1 MSIDSKNFEKKMT
14 MPSIPSS
21 GRFEF
26 KISERK
32 DEIPVLEFVSN
43 NPNADKNKNRR
54 AKESN
59 KRNERVT
66 SSVAKSHG
74 LRGKSQRGNHPKSP
88 RPPKKSSSEHDT
100 VTLDDVKEV
109 AHGSLLEGENVPV
122 TFDGIF
128 HAEEFD
134 NFLMHL
140 LIYFHCFIDKLERE
154 EKIKNIAGYIEPS
167 IKEREE
173 FEAACEK
180 LNIAQKMLGQSH
192 GIMVL
197 GLGMESE
204 HHMSCGKSRVS
215 ATLRDRHVFEVL
227 YKFCLFVVYIT
238 FKRKLPQDVIRKEIG
253 RMLRSD
259 TFNPAIRVKQT
270 PDPKDQ
276 RSSMLIK
283 KALKEF
289 REIEVPLQERKGI
302 SDLQEVFKFNAAEYR
317 RNHPRRPAI
326 KSIIHQRSPALVAV
340 LPSASEN
347 SEWLFRRSRPLSPN
361 SLSKIGREEGEDEM
375 DSEDNTLDQIIEK
388 KTFKVGIIGD
398 PKNLYSA
405 DKLMPVGGENEDEEN
420 EEDGSKRTQQETKEA
435 EPQPPPGRVV
445 ARKQTL
451 SRISH
456 RPGGHYQR
464 VSRQQTAIST
474 ATADAEDF

>member
-1 MSIDSKNFEKKMT
+1 MASVSIKGKMTKSIFKAERVDPMT

-21 GRFEF
+21 GKFEF
-26 KISERK
+26 KTDGDQPI
-32 DEIPVLEFVSN
+32 LEFVSN

-54 AKESN
+54 AKEGN
-59 KRNERVT
+59 KRNDRVT

-74 LRGKSQRGNHPKSP
+74 MRGKSQRGNHPKSP

-100 VTLDDVKEV
+100 VTLDDVKDV
-109 AHGSLLEGENVPV
+109 AHGSLLEGENVPI
-122 TFDGIF
+122 TFEGIYN
-128 HAEEFD
+128 AEEFD

-154 EKIKNIAGYIEPS
+154 EKIRNVAEYIEPS

-173 FEAACEK
+173 YASACEK
-180 LNIAQKMLGQSH
+180 LKIAQKMLGQSH

-197 GLGMESE
+197 GLGMQSE

-215 ATLRDRHVFEVL
+215 STLRDRHVFEVV

-270 PDPKDQ
+270 PDAKDQ

-283 KALKEF
+283 RAMKEMKDKS
-289 REIEVPLQERKGI
+289 VPIKERKGI

-347 SEWLFRRSRPLSPN
+347 AEWLFRRSRPLSPN
-361 SLSKIGREEGEDEM
+361 SLSKIGREEEGEEELDE
-375 DSEDNTLDQIIEK
+375 SDNTLDQTIEK

-398 PKNLYSA
+398 PKNLYST

-420 EEDGSKRTQQETKEA
+420 EEDNAKRSQPETN
-435 EPQPPPGRVV
+435 EPEPVPPTDR
-445 ARKQTL
+445 
-451 SRISH
+451 
-456 RPGGHYQR
+456 R
-464 VSRQQTAIST
+464 VSRQQTAISST
-474 ATADAEDF
+474 TADAEEL

>member
-1 MSIDSKNFEKKMT
+1 MT

-128 HAEEFD
+128 Q
-134 NFLMHL
+134 
-140 LIYFHCFIDKLERE
+140 
-154 EKIKNIAGYIEPS
+154 EPS

-420 EEDGSKRTQQETKEA
+420 EEDGSKRTQPETKEA

-451 SRISH
+451 SRISQ
-456 RPGGHYQR
+456 RPGGHCK
-464 VSRQQTAIST
+464 
-474 ATADAEDF
+474 

>member
-1 MSIDSKNFEKKMT
+1 MSIDSKNSKKRRCQNKLSLETGLRTSLQMT

-180 LNIAQKMLGQSH
+180 LNIAQKMLDQN
-192 GIMVL
+192 IM
-197 GLGMESE
+197 
-204 HHMSCGKSRVS
+204 
-215 ATLRDRHVFEVL
+215 DRHVFEVL

-435 EPQPPPGRVV
+435 EPQPPPD
-445 ARKQTL
+445 
-451 SRISH
+451 
-456 RPGGHYQR
+456 QR

>member
-1 MSIDSKNFEKKMT
+1 MASVSINKKLTKSIFKAEAVDYIT
-14 MPSIPSS
+14 MPSTPSS

-26 KISERK
+26 KIPDNLSKE
-32 DEIPVLEFVSN
+32 PPTLEFVSN

-54 AKESN
+54 AKDGN

-66 SSVAKSHG
+66 SSVGKTM
-74 LRGKSQRGNHPKSP
+74 RGRSQRGHHPKSP
-88 RPPKKSSSEHDT
+88 RPPKKSSSENDT
-100 VTLDDVKEV
+100 VTLDDVKDV
-109 AHGSLLEGENVPV
+109 AHGSLIEGENVPV
-122 TFDGIF
+122 TFEGIF

-173 FEAACEK
+173 FETACEK
-180 LNIAQKMLGQSH
+180 LDIAQKMLGQSH
-192 GIMVL
+192 AIMVL

-215 ATLRDRHVFEVL
+215 ATLRDRHVFEVV

-238 FKRKLPQDVIRKEIG
+238 FKRKLPQDVIRREIG

-270 PDPKDQ
+270 PDAKDK

-283 KALKEF
+283 KAMKEF
-289 REIEVPLQERKGI
+289 QEISVPIKERQGI

-347 SEWLFRRSRPLSPN
+347 AEWLFRRTRPLSPN
-361 SLSKIGREEGEDEM
+361 SLGKVGKEEDDDNE
-375 DSEDNTLDQIIEK
+375 EDNPLAQGFDK
-388 KTFKVGIIGD
+388 KTFKIGIIGD

-405 DKLMPVGGENEDEEN
+405 DKLMPNSGENEDEEN
-420 EEDGSKRTQQETKEA
+420 EEDGSKRPPEGSKDE
-435 EPQPPPGRVV
+435 EPAPPPEN
-445 ARKQTL
+445 Q
-451 SRISH
+451 
-456 RPGGHYQR
+456 
-464 VSRQQTAIST
+464 
-474 ATADAEDF
+474 

>member
-1 MSIDSKNFEKKMT
+1 MRGLNRILSPSTDESSTDSDFMTMSSPFNVVSYGHDEYRFKKFEKKMT

-180 LNIAQKMLGQSH
+180 LNIAQKMLDQN
-192 GIMVL
+192 IM
-197 GLGMESE
+197 
-204 HHMSCGKSRVS
+204 
-215 ATLRDRHVFEVL
+215 DRHVFEVL

-435 EPQPPPGRVV
+435 EPQPPPD
-445 ARKQTL
+445 
-451 SRISH
+451 
-456 RPGGHYQR
+456 QR

>member
-1 MSIDSKNFEKKMT
+1 MT

-128 HAEEFD
+128 Q
-134 NFLMHL
+134 
-140 LIYFHCFIDKLERE
+140 
-154 EKIKNIAGYIEPS
+154 EPS

-420 EEDGSKRTQQETKEA
+420 EEDGSKRTQPETKEA
-435 EPQPPPGRVV
+435 EPQPPPD
-445 ARKQTL
+445 
-451 SRISH
+451 
-456 RPGGHYQR
+456 QR

>member
-1 MSIDSKNFEKKMT
+1 MATVSIKGKLTKSIFKAERVDPIT
-14 MPSIPSS
+14 MPSIPTS
-21 GRFEF
+21 GKFEF
-26 KISERK
+26 KT
-32 DEIPVLEFVSN
+32 DGDQPVLEFVSN

-54 AKESN
+54 AKEGN

-88 RPPKKSSSEHDT
+88 KPPKKSASENDT

-109 AHGSLLEGENVPV
+109 AHGSLLEGDNVPI
-122 TFDGIF
+122 TFDGIY
-128 HAEEFD
+128 HADEFD
-134 NFLMHL
+134 HFLMHL

-154 EKIKNIAGYIEPS
+154 EKISNVAEYIEPS
-167 IKEREE
+167 IKEKEE
-173 FEAACEK
+173 YAAAIEK
-180 LNIAQKMLGQSH
+180 LQVAQKMLGQSH
-192 GIMVL
+192 AIMVL
-197 GLGMESE
+197 GLGMENE

-215 ATLRDRHVFEVL
+215 STLRDRHVFEVV

-238 FKRKLPQDVIRKEIG
+238 FKRKLPQDVIRREIG

-270 PDPKDQ
+270 PDAKDKK
-276 RSSMLIK
+276 SSMLIK
-283 KALKEF
+283 KAMKEMKDKS
-289 REIEVPLQERKGI
+289 VPIKERQGI
-302 SDLQEVFKFNAAEYR
+302 SDLQAVFKFNAAEYR

-347 SEWLFRRSRPLSPN
+347 AEWLFRRSRPLSPN
-361 SLSKIGREEGEDEM
+361 SLSKIGRVEEQEVDHT
-375 DSEDNTLDQIIEK
+375 DNILDQTPEK

-398 PKNLYSA
+398 PKNLYSP
-405 DKLMPVGGENEDEEN
+405 DKLIPVGGENEDEEN
-420 EEDGSKRTQQETKEA
+420 DEDGAKRSQSETKEP
-435 EPQPPPGRVV
+435 ETVPPPD
-445 ARKQTL
+445 
-451 SRISH
+451 
-456 RPGGHYQR
+456 QR

-474 ATADAEDF
+474 ATADAEEF